1 MKRWSLR
8 LVMLAAFAAV
18 IWVVW
23 SWLNRDNDA
32 TYQEDRPMASAA

>member
-1 MKRWSLR
+1 MKRWSRR

-23 SWLNRDNDA
+23 SWLNGDEGT
-32 TYQEDRPMASAA
+32 TYREDRPLAPAA